1 MPPGSDPRCSCLARW
16 SAVSCVLLCAVVVV
30 CVVCRV
36 WKRLLC
42 PFLLCPFAIPT
53 IFSFNI
59 KRAGVGSLKKTVF
72 LNYLSFSLSEY
83 TFLPNTLF
91 FLRNASLSLYLF
103 SFYFVHCLLSNCFGN
118 ELLKVTNKSIAS

>member
-1 MPPGSDPRCSCLARW
+1 
-16 SAVSCVLLCAVVVV
+16 VSCVLLCAVVVV
-30 CVVCRV
+30 CVMCRV
-36 WKRLLC
+36 WKR
-42 PFLLCPFAIPT
+42 LLCPFAIPT
-53 IFSFNI
+53 IFSFNT
-59 KRAGVGSLKKTVF
+59 KRAGVRSLKKKTVF

-118 ELLKVTNKSIAS
+118 ELLKVTNKSLAS